1 MRLAVVGSRDYPNK
15 KEVWEFL
22 KTLQGKGVSLV
33 TGDARGVDEWVS
45 KGGEVAGITVEVFKA
60 DWDGPLGKAAG
71 FARNEELV
79 KHCDKL
85 VAFWDV
91 ASTGTAHSIRLAL
104 MAGKLAKIVTPFGVL
119 KPEGQAVPSESQS
132 KPSEEPSKGPE
143 PGEPEKVAES
153 KSQPADRGAHEL
165 IWNRLDAQEKIWQG
179 IDSRV
184 SLLEK
189 ELGVKT

>member
-22 KTLQGKGVSLV
+22 KTLRGKGVSLV
-33 TGDARGVDEWVS
+33 TGDARGVDEWVK
-45 KGGEVAGITVEVFKA
+45 KGGEDPGVGLTVEVFKA

-71 FARNEELV
+71 FKRNEELV
-79 KHCDKL
+79 AHCDKL

-91 ASTGTAHSIRLAL
+91 ASAGTAHSIRLAL
-104 MAGKLAKIVTPFGVL
+104 MAGKLAKVVTPFGVL
-119 KPEGQAVPSESQS
+119 KPEGQTAPQPAVSD
-132 KPSEEPSKGPE
+132 PE
-143 PGEPEKVAES
+143 PFEGSSVREPEKVAKGEN
-153 KSQPADRGAHEL
+153 QPANQATL
-165 IWNRLDAQEKIWQG
+165 VWNRLDTQQKHWEDLDG
-179 IDSRV
+179 RV